1 MKKVILFSVFAL
13 SLSALFMFSSCKS
26 CNKKATDV
34 VPVADTTSSFINTPS
49 APHADTSIIP
59 LLARVLDDAFAASAK
74 KDYAAFASYIVYRGP
89 DSMRHGY
96 DVFKLNNTY
105 EKNIVKITADVFN
118 KWSSGKTRSDVQ
130 VFEMQQP
137 DGRSMLVLEVVFTAP
152 KFIDRKFF
160 GFLAI
165 GSELKIADVTSWI

>member
-1 MKKVILFSVFAL
+1 MKKAILFIVIGLVVSAVFL
-13 SLSALFMFSSCKS
+13 FSSCKS
-26 CNKKATDV
+26 CNKKAIDV
-34 VPVADTTSSFINTPS
+34 VPVADTTSAFINTPS

-59 LLARVLDDAFAASAK
+59 LLTRVLDDAFAASAK

-89 DSMRHGY
+89 DSTRHGY
-96 DVFKLNNTY
+96 DVFKMNNTY
-105 EKNIVKITADVFN
+105 EKNIVKITADVFS

-137 DGRSMLVLEVVFTAP
+137 DGRSMVVLEVVFTSQ

-165 GSELKIADVTSWI
+165 GNELKIADVTSWI